1 MIEPIKLKSTF
12 LHCEIQDGDIIAFQ
26 RDLSSKEA
34 NELKDHNLRM
44 SIPQHYDY
52 IANRMIVEFRPKN
65 DQDGSLQ
72 TYLIELTKKST
83 YDQVAGALA
92 AKLGTDP
99 MHIQFTSASSPNG
112 LPKHVLKR
120 ATNMLLHEML
130 SGNVPP
136 TVVTNILY
144 YEKLN
149 ISIVELESKRLFKVT
164 WLGPTLKDEVQS
176 MLSVKTLCN

>member
-12 LHCEIQDGDIIAFQ
+12 LQCEIQDGDIIVFQ
-26 RDLSSKEA
+26 KDMSSKEA
-34 NELKDHNLRM
+34 NELKDLNPRVT
-44 SIPQHYDY
+44 IPQHYEY
-52 IANRMIVEFRPKN
+52 IANRMMVEFRPKN

-72 TYLIELTKKST
+72 TYSIELTKKST

-99 MHIQFTSASSPNG
+99 MHIQFTSATTPNG

-120 ATNMLLHEML
+120 STNMLLHEML
-130 SGNVPP
+130 PNGNAHPAA
-136 TVVTNILY
+136 VVNILY

-149 ISIVELESKRLFKVT
+149 ISIVELESKRVFKVT
-164 WLGPTLKDEVQS
+164 WLGPTLKDEV
-176 MLSVKTLCN
+176 